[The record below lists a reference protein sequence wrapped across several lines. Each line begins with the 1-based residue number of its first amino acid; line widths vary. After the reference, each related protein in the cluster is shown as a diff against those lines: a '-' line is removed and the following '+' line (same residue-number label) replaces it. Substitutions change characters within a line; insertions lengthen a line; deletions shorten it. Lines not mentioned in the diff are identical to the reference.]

1 MGINMELMRKKLARL
16 RNNGKD
22 DSSTS
27 VWFKPDE
34 GDTTIRIVPAP
45 DEDPLKEMFFHY
57 NVGNH
62 KGGVL
67 CAKRNFGDRC
77 PICDFASSLW
87 RDGVD
92 SNDDETK
99 NLAKSL
105 FVRTRYFSPIIVR
118 GKESEGIKV
127 YGYGKKAYEQFL
139 GYILDPDY
147 GDITDADTGTD
158 IKLTYTKPNK
168 PGAFPQTT
176 LKMSRNTTSLNE
188 NPDEVHAI
196 LNTMPDFTK
205 LWERKTSEEIDAI
218 LDEQMGSD
226 NNAGKQS
233 RETERYGNTGN
244 SIDKAYDELKD
255 VPF

>member
-1 MGINMELMRKKLARL
+1 M
-16 RNNGKD
+16 
-22 DSSTS
+22 
-27 VWFKPDE
+27 
-34 GDTTIRIVPAP
+34 
-45 DEDPLKEMFFHY
+45 
-57 NVGNH
+57 
-62 KGGVL
+62 
-67 CAKRNFGDRC
+67 
-77 PICDFASSLW
+77 
-87 RDGVD
+87 
-92 SNDDETK
+92 
-99 NLAKSL
+99 
-105 FVRTRYFSPIIVR
+105 
-118 GKESEGIKV
+118 
-127 YGYGKKAYEQFL
+127 